1 MRNEVNRALVAKK
14 KLLVLCLLSFSVAV
28 FSPLFAG
35 EIQPSTSLTVYY
47 ASIDG
52 TSTNANDDLRKTL
65 CTVISTG
72 YTSIGYS
79 SLQNQ
84 MFAAS
89 SDPTDF
95 VNGENMTME
104 DIYSSK
110 PYKSSDNGSSANNC
124 GAGWNKE
131 HTVPQSWFNEQSPM
145 KSDAF
150 HVYPT
155 DIKMNSVRS
164 SYPYGENDAAKSCS
178 TWGYGSLGAS
188 TFPGYT
194 GTVFDPGEGGE
205 NGSYKGDL
213 ARTYFYMVTR
223 YRTTNFT
230 NGSGN
235 TSFTY
240 SGGVANLTPYMCAL
254 MLKWHRED
262 PVSEKELKR
271 NNAIYAHQ
279 HNRNPFIDY
288 PELVEYIWGTQVGQT
303 VTLAALVSAYDG
315 ETPPP
320 GPQPETPKFGVTW
333 SVNGEELTV
342 DSIEQNTNILS
353 LPDTPTSCS
362 TESSVFVGWTTA
374 SISGTTDEA
383 PAVLYTKAAQFP
395 AVTEDV
401 TYYAVFAHGE
411 IVEYGPELGDVPF
424 VFDGSGLTFEN
435 NGVSV
440 VFATAGGAN
449 DPKYYG
455 NGDAIRCYAKNTIT
469 VTAEGM
475 VQILFEFGSGDGSNA
490 ITPDVGT
497 FNTNAW
503 IGNADEVVFTI
514 GGTSGN
520 RRIHGMTVS
529 RIGSGDDEIYSAYLT
544 DCGDPTDIENHKFET
559 INHKLIID
567 GHMYILVDDQ
577 LFNLQGQRVK

>member
-1 MRNEVNRALVAKK
+1 MRKFFICI
-14 KLLVLCLLSFSVAV
+14 VLCTWSLCTFAEGIEPSAV
-28 FSPLFAG
+28 
-35 EIQPSTSLTVYY
+35 LTTYY

-52 TSTNANDDLRKTL
+52 KSTNANDDLRKTL
-65 CTVISTG
+65 CTIISTG

-79 SLQNQ
+79 SLQSQ
-84 MFAAS
+84 MYAAS
-89 SDPTDF
+89 SNPTDF
-95 VNGENMTME
+95 INGSDKTME

-110 PYKSSDNGSSANNC
+110 PYKSNDNGSSASTC
-124 GAGWNKE
+124 GTGWNKE

-155 DIKMNSVRS
+155 DIRMNSLRS
-164 SYPYGENDAAKSCS
+164 SYPYGENNAAKGCA
-178 TWGYGSLGAS
+178 TWGYGSVGTS

-205 NGSYKGDL
+205 HGSYKGDL

-230 NGSGN
+230 SGSGS

-240 SGGVANLTPYMCAL
+240 SGGVADLTDYMKNL

-288 PELVEYIWGTQVGQT
+288 PELVEYIWGTQKGQT
-303 VTLAALVSAYDG
+303 VVLTTLVSAYDG

-333 SVNGEELTV
+333 TVNGEELYV
-342 DSIEQNTNILS
+342 DSIEQNSSINA
-353 LPDTPTSCS
+353 LPATPASCS
-362 TESSVFVGWTTA
+362 PESNVFVGWTIATLA
-374 SISGTTDEA
+374 APTDIA
-383 PAVLYTKAAQFP
+383 PVVLYTKLADFP

-401 TYYAVFAHGE
+401 TYYAVFAKEE
-411 IVEYGPELGDVPF
+411 IVEYGPELGDVEF
-424 VFDGSGLTFEN
+424 TFNTGTSFEN
-435 NGVSV
+435 NGVSI
-440 VFATAGGAN
+440 VFEKSSGNTA
-449 DPKYYG
+449 PKVYS
-455 NGDAIRCYAKNTIT
+455 DAMRAYAGNTIT

-475 VQILFEFGSGDGSNA
+475 VQILFDFATGDGSNS
-490 ITPDVGT
+490 ITPNVGT
-497 FNTNAW
+497 FTDNAW

-514 GGTSGN
+514 GGTSGH
-520 RRIHGMTVS
+520 RRIQKITVS
-529 RIGSGDDEIYSAYLT
+529 RNDIGGGEIYSKYLT
-544 DCGDPTDIENHKFET
+544 NCGDPSDIENHSSRIE
-559 INHKLIID
+559 NRKLIID
-567 GHMYILVDDQ
+567 GHLYILINDQ
-577 LFNLQGQRVK
+577 LYNLTGQRVK

>member
-1 MRNEVNRALVAKK
+1 MRKFFICI
-14 KLLVLCLLSFSVAV
+14 VLCTWSLCT
-28 FSPLFAG
+28 FAEG
-35 EIQPSTSLTVYY
+35 IEPSTVLTTYY

-52 TSTNANDDLRKTL
+52 KSTNANDDLRKTL
-65 CTVISTG
+65 CTIISTG

-79 SLQNQ
+79 SLQSQ
-84 MFAAS
+84 MYAAS
-89 SDPTDF
+89 SNPTDF
-95 VNGENMTME
+95 INGSDKTME

-110 PYKSSDNGSSANNC
+110 PYKSNDNGSSASTC
-124 GAGWNKE
+124 GTGWNKE

-155 DIKMNSVRS
+155 DIRMNSLRS
-164 SYPYGENDAAKSCS
+164 SYPYGENNAAKGCA
-178 TWGYGSLGAS
+178 TWGYGSVGTS

-205 NGSYKGDL
+205 HGSYKGDL
-213 ARTYFYMVTR
+213 ARTYFYMATR

-230 NGSGN
+230 SGSGS

-240 SGGVANLTPYMCAL
+240 SGGVADLTDYMKNL

-288 PELVEYIWGTQVGQT
+288 PELVEYIWGTQKGQM
-303 VTLAALVSAYDG
+303 VVLATLVSAYDG

-333 SVNGEELTV
+333 TVNGEELYV
-342 DSIEQNTNILS
+342 DSIEQNSSINA
-353 LPDTPTSCS
+353 LPATPASCS
-362 TESSVFVGWTTA
+362 PESNVFVGWTIATLA
-374 SISGTTDEA
+374 APTDIA
-383 PAVLYTKAAQFP
+383 PVVLYTKLADFP

-401 TYYAVFAHGE
+401 TYYAVFAKEE

-424 VFDGSGLTFEN
+424 TFNTGTSFEN
-435 NGVSV
+435 NGVSI
-440 VFATAGGAN
+440 VFEKSSGNTA
-449 DPKYYG
+449 PKVY
-455 NGDAIRCYAKNTIT
+455 GDAMRAYAGNTIT

-475 VQILFEFGSGDGSNA
+475 VQILFDFATGDGSNS
-490 ITPDVGT
+490 ITPNVGT

-514 GGTSGN
+514 GGTSGH
-520 RRIHGMTVS
+520 RRIQKMTVS
-529 RIGSGDDEIYSAYLT
+529 RNDIGGGEIYSKYLT
-544 DCGDPTDIENHKFET
+544 NCGDPSDTENLKFET

-567 GHMYILVDDQ
+567 GHMYIMVGDQ
-577 LFNLQGQRVK
+577 LYNLQGQRVK